1 MNPMSSPASQ
11 TQWYLAREGQQ
22 FGPLSEVE
30 LARIIELGHLQ
41 PTDLLWRE
49 GFPDWRPA
57 LVVFPPRKPAA
68 ARPAGPA
75 RFPAAP
81 GPQARGQREPS
92 PVRQG
97 QVLGTGAIGPAARQS
112 QVPRGR
118 YAEPYEEG
126 SPRGGKLK
134 RFILLLIVL
143 GALAAAGLYA
153 YPDRKEL
160 ISYLKALPSRL
171 PASLFGADAVGTGA
185 DRKNIEASPLR
196 GFSGASEAIDATLQG
211 TPLWRVIKREF
222 PDWYAERLKEAASL
236 AAENKGDAAIAQ
248 RMAQALVALR
258 RQNAAHA
265 LAASFPHLRAI
276 ASSFFANL
284 VELRKQSVEA
294 CYEFVSH
301 GEASPLIISLM
312 QRPAQATHLQA
323 QLVDV
328 FEAIADGRK
337 TPRVYPQPRKTDYDA
352 LAADL
357 TSKRGWSQAD
367 LQLFSDERALARAG
381 PEKVCQLVHDWFAA
395 QLAVKDPDTQLRLLV
410 DSLKPVVAG

>member
-112 QVPRGR
+112 PVPRGR
-118 YAEPYEEG
+118 YP
-126 SPRGGKLK
+126 
-134 RFILLLIVL
+134 
-143 GALAAAGLYA
+143 
-153 YPDRKEL
+153 
-160 ISYLKALPSRL
+160 KALPSRL

-211 TPLWRVIKREF
+211 TPLWRVLKREF